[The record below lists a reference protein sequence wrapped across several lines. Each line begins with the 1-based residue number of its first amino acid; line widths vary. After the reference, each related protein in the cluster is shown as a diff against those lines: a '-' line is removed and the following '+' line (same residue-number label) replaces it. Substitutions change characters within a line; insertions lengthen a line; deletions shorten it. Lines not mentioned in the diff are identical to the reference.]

1 LVGRFVVTQL
11 ESGVTTTQQ
20 RSGAIL
26 PDRARFCFLAAIN
39 DVAATG
45 TLPGSARFPGS
56 GFNTWKQQIMTKPF
70 DLTAEQA
77 SAQPVSDLATATPK
91 KPLKQRLRPLLMAG
105 VPALFAVIGYAQYVA
120 NAPFVST
127 DNAYARV
134 AKASINARVSGQ
146 VVEIAV
152 DDNQPVRKGQV
163 LFRIDSQPLQ
173 IAVDRAEAQLGN
185 ARLRIDGL
193 KASYRQ
199 QQAELQ
205 SARASADYDQKEFT
219 RKKALIASE
228 FVSRAVYERAETD
241 LKVSR
246 QRIASIEQQIAS
258 TVVALNGDPDIAVDR
273 HPTVREAKAQLDE
286 AQLYLSYATVTAP
299 ADGIVAKVD
308 DLQVGNYVNN
318 GSAAFALIS
327 DHEIW
332 VEANFRETQLTHM
345 RPGQSATITL
355 DTYPDRP
362 FKAHVISMSPGAGAD
377 FALLPPENATGN
389 WVKVVQ
395 RVPVRLELDD
405 ADPALPLFSGT
416 SATVKVDTG
425 HRTPW
430 WYPLK
435 SLLSAGNS

>member
-1 LVGRFVVTQL
+1 M
-11 ESGVTTTQQ
+11 TQQ
-20 RSGAIL
+20 
-26 PDRARFCFLAAIN
+26 
-39 DVAATG
+39 
-45 TLPGSARFPGS
+45 
-56 GFNTWKQQIMTKPF
+56 F
-70 DLTAEQA
+70 DLTAGQA
-77 SAQPVSDLATATPK
+77 RAHPVDAPPK
-91 KPLKQRLRPLLMAG
+91 MPLKQRLRPVFMWG
-105 VPALFAVIGYAQYVA
+105 VPALFAAIGYGQYVA
-120 NAPFVST
+120 NEPFVST

-134 AKASINARVSGQ
+134 AKASINARISGQ

-163 LFRIDSQPLQ
+163 LFRIDPKPLQ
-173 IAVDRAEAQLGN
+173 IAVDRAEAQLAN

-205 SARASADYDQKEFT
+205 SAKASAEYDQKEFA
-219 RKKALIASE
+219 RKKALIATE
-228 FVSRAVYERAETD
+228 FVSKALFERAETD

-246 QRIASIEQQIAS
+246 QRIASIEQQIAN
-258 TVVALNGDPDIAVDR
+258 TVVALNGNPDIALDN

-286 AQLYLSYATVTAP
+286 ALLYLSYATVTAP
-299 ADGIVAKVD
+299 DDGIVARVD

-318 GSAAFALIS
+318 GAPAFALIS
-327 DHEIW
+327 DREIW

-345 RPGQSATITL
+345 RPGQTATVTL

-405 ADPALPLFSGT
+405 SDPALPLFSGT

-425 HRTPW
+425 HRSPW
-430 WYPLK
+430 WQPLK

>member
-1 LVGRFVVTQL
+1 
-11 ESGVTTTQQ
+11 
-20 RSGAIL
+20 
-26 PDRARFCFLAAIN
+26 
-39 DVAATG
+39 
-45 TLPGSARFPGS
+45 
-56 GFNTWKQQIMTKPF
+56 MTKPI
-70 DLTAEQA
+70 DLTAA
-77 SAQPVSDLATATPK
+77 HAGAQPIRDLTDTPPK
-91 KPLKQRLRPLLMAG
+91 KPLKQTLRPLLMAG
-105 VPALFAVIGYAQYVA
+105 LPALFAVIGYSQYRA
-120 NAPFVST
+120 NEPFVST

-163 LFRIDSQPLQ
+163 LFRIDPQPLQ

-193 KASYRQ
+193 KAGYRQ

-205 SARASADYDQKEFT
+205 SARASADYDQKEFA

-228 FVSRAVYERAETD
+228 FVSRAAYERADTD
-241 LKVSR
+241 QKVSR

-258 TVVALNGDPDIAVDR
+258 TVVALNGDPDIAIDR

-308 DLQVGNYVNN
+308 DLQVGNYVSN

-327 DHEIW
+327 DHETW
-332 VEANFRETQLTHM
+332 VEANFRETQVTHM
-345 RPGQSATITL
+345 RPGQTATITL

-395 RVPVRLELDD
+395 RVPVRLELDET
-405 ADPALPLFSGT
+405 DPAMPLFSGT
-416 SATVKVDTG
+416 SATVEVDTG

-435 SLLSAGNS
+435 SLLSAG

>member
-1 LVGRFVVTQL
+1 MTQP
-11 ESGVTTTQQ
+11 
-20 RSGAIL
+20 I
-26 PDRARFCFLAAIN
+26 
-39 DVAATG
+39 
-45 TLPGSARFPGS
+45 
-56 GFNTWKQQIMTKPF
+56 
-70 DLTAEQA
+70 DLTAAHA
-77 SAQPVSDLATATPK
+77 SAQPIRDLTDTPPK
-91 KPLKQRLRPLLMAG
+91 KPLKQRVRPLLMAG
-105 VPALFAVIGYAQYVA
+105 LPALFAVIGYSQYRT
-120 NAPFVST
+120 NEPFVST

-163 LFRIDSQPLQ
+163 LFRLDPQPLQ

-205 SARASADYDQKEFT
+205 SARASADYDQKEFA

-228 FVSRAVYERAETD
+228 FVSRAAYERADTD

-258 TVVALNGDPDIAVDR
+258 TVVALSGDPDIAIDR

-308 DLQVGNYVNN
+308 DLQVGNYVSN

-327 DHEIW
+327 DHETW
-332 VEANFRETQLTHM
+332 VEANFRETQVTHM
-345 RPGQSATITL
+345 RPGQTATITL

-395 RVPVRLELDD
+395 RVPVRLELDN
-405 ADPALPLFSGT
+405 ADPAMPLFSGT
-416 SATVKVDTG
+416 SATVEVDTG

-435 SLLSAGNS
+435 SLLSAG

>member
-1 LVGRFVVTQL
+1 
-11 ESGVTTTQQ
+11 
-20 RSGAIL
+20 
-26 PDRARFCFLAAIN
+26 
-39 DVAATG
+39 
-45 TLPGSARFPGS
+45 
-56 GFNTWKQQIMTKPF
+56 MTKPI
-70 DLTAEQA
+70 DLTAEHA
-77 SAQPVSDLATATPK
+77 SAQPIRDLADTPPK
-91 KPLKQRLRPLLMAG
+91 KPLKQKLRPLLMAG
-105 VPALFAVIGYAQYVA
+105 LPALFAVIGYSQYRA
-120 NAPFVST
+120 NEPFVST

-134 AKASINARVSGQ
+134 AKSSINARVSGQ

-163 LFRIDSQPLQ
+163 LFRIDAQPFQ
-173 IAVDRAEAQLGN
+173 IAVDRAEAQQGN

-205 SARASADYDQKEFT
+205 SARASAEYDQKEFA
-219 RKKALIASE
+219 RKKALIATE
-228 FVSRAVYERAETD
+228 FVSRAAYERAETD

-258 TVVALNGDPDIAVDR
+258 TVVALNGDPDIAIDR

-327 DHEIW
+327 DREIW
-332 VEANFRETQLTHM
+332 VEANFRETQVTHM
-345 RPGQSATITL
+345 RPGQTATITL

-416 SATVKVDTG
+416 SATVQVDTG

>member
-1 LVGRFVVTQL
+1 M
-11 ESGVTTTQQ
+11 TQQ
-20 RSGAIL
+20 
-26 PDRARFCFLAAIN
+26 
-39 DVAATG
+39 
-45 TLPGSARFPGS
+45 
-56 GFNTWKQQIMTKPF
+56 F

-77 SAQPVSDLATATPK
+77 RAHPVDAPPK
-91 KPLKQRLRPLLMAG
+91 IPLKQRLRPVFMWGL
-105 VPALFAVIGYAQYVA
+105 PALCAAIGYGQYVA
-120 NAPFVST
+120 NEPFVST

-134 AKASINARVSGQ
+134 AKASINARISGQ

-163 LFRIDSQPLQ
+163 LFRIDPKPLQ
-173 IAVDRAEAQLGN
+173 IAVDRAEAQLAN

-205 SARASADYDQKEFT
+205 SAKASADYDQKEFA
-219 RKKALIASE
+219 RKKALIATE
-228 FVSRAVYERAETD
+228 FVSKALFERAETD

-246 QRIASIEQQIAS
+246 QRIASIEQQIAN
-258 TVVALNGDPDIAVDR
+258 TVVALNGNPDIALNN

-299 ADGIVAKVD
+299 DDGIVAKVD

-318 GSAAFALIS
+318 GAPAFALIS
-327 DHEIW
+327 DREIW

-345 RPGQSATITL
+345 RPGQTATVTL

-362 FKAHVISMSPGAGAD
+362 LKAHVISMSPGAGAD

-395 RVPVRLELDD
+395 RVPVRLELDE
-405 ADPALPLFSGT
+405 ADSALPLFSGT

-425 HRTPW
+425 HRSPW
-430 WYPLK
+430 WHPLK

>member
-1 LVGRFVVTQL
+1 MTQP
-11 ESGVTTTQQ
+11 
-20 RSGAIL
+20 I
-26 PDRARFCFLAAIN
+26 
-39 DVAATG
+39 
-45 TLPGSARFPGS
+45 
-56 GFNTWKQQIMTKPF
+56 
-70 DLTAEQA
+70 DLTAAHA
-77 SAQPVSDLATATPK
+77 SAQPIRDLADAPPK

-105 VPALFAVIGYAQYVA
+105 LPALFAVIGYSQYRA
-120 NAPFVST
+120 NEPFVST

-152 DDNQPVRKGQV
+152 EDNQTVRKGQV
-163 LFRIDSQPLQ
+163 LFRLDPQPLQ

-185 ARLRIDGL
+185 ACLRIDGL

-205 SARASADYDQKEFT
+205 SARASADYDQKEFA

-228 FVSRAVYERAETD
+228 FVSRAAYERADTD

-258 TVVALNGDPDIAVDR
+258 TVVALNGDPNIAIDR

-308 DLQVGNYVNN
+308 DLQVGNYVSN

-327 DHEIW
+327 DHETWI
-332 VEANFRETQLTHM
+332 EANFRETQLTHM
-345 RPGQSATITL
+345 RPGQTATITL

-405 ADPALPLFSGT
+405 ADPAMPLFSGT
-416 SATVKVDTG
+416 SATVEVDTG

-430 WYPLK
+430 WYPFK
-435 SLLSAGNS
+435 SLLSAG

>member
-1 LVGRFVVTQL
+1 M
-11 ESGVTTTQQ
+11 TQQ
-20 RSGAIL
+20 
-26 PDRARFCFLAAIN
+26 
-39 DVAATG
+39 
-45 TLPGSARFPGS
+45 
-56 GFNTWKQQIMTKPF
+56 F

-77 SAQPVSDLATATPK
+77 RAHPVDAPPK
-91 KPLKQRLRPLLMAG
+91 KPLKQQLRPVLMFG
-105 VPALFAVIGYAQYVA
+105 VPALFAALGYGEYVA
-120 NAPFVST
+120 NEPFVST

-134 AKASINARVSGQ
+134 AKASINARISGQ

-152 DDNQPVRKGQV
+152 DDNQPVHKGQV
-163 LFRIDSQPLQ
+163 LFRIDPKPLQ
-173 IAVDRAEAQLGN
+173 IAVDRAEAQLAN

-205 SARASADYDQKEFT
+205 SAKASADYDQKEFG
-219 RKKALIASE
+219 RKKALIATE
-228 FVSRAVYERAETD
+228 FVSKALYERAETD

-258 TVVALNGDPDIAVDR
+258 TVVALNGNPDIALDN

-299 ADGIVAKVD
+299 DDGIVTKVD

-318 GSAAFALIS
+318 GAPAFALIS
-327 DHEIW
+327 DREIW
-332 VEANFRETQLTHM
+332 VEANFRETQVTHM
-345 RPGQSATITL
+345 RPGQTATITL

-395 RVPVRLELDD
+395 RVPVRLELDE

-430 WYPLK
+430 WHPLK

>member
-1 LVGRFVVTQL
+1 M
-11 ESGVTTTQQ
+11 TQQ
-20 RSGAIL
+20 
-26 PDRARFCFLAAIN
+26 
-39 DVAATG
+39 
-45 TLPGSARFPGS
+45 
-56 GFNTWKQQIMTKPF
+56 F

-77 SAQPVSDLATATPK
+77 RAHPVDAPPK
-91 KPLKQRLRPLLMAG
+91 KPLKQQLRPMLMFG
-105 VPALFAVIGYAQYVA
+105 VPALFAAIGYGQYVA
-120 NAPFVST
+120 NEPFVST

-134 AKASINARVSGQ
+134 AKASINARISGQ

-152 DDNQPVRKGQV
+152 DDNQPVHKGQV
-163 LFRIDSQPLQ
+163 LFRIDPKPLQ
-173 IAVDRAEAQLGN
+173 IAVDRAEAQLAN

-199 QQAELQ
+199 LQAELQ
-205 SARASADYDQKEFT
+205 SAKASADYDQKEFG
-219 RKKALIASE
+219 RKKALIATE
-228 FVSRAVYERAETD
+228 FVSKALYERAETD

-258 TVVALNGDPDIAVDR
+258 NVVALNGSPDIALDS

-299 ADGIVAKVD
+299 DDGIVAKVD

-318 GSAAFALIS
+318 GAPAFALIS
-327 DHEIW
+327 DREIW
-332 VEANFRETQLTHM
+332 VEANFRETQVTHM
-345 RPGQSATITL
+345 RPGQTATITL

-395 RVPVRLELDD
+395 RVPVRLELDE

-430 WYPLK
+430 WHPLK

>member
-1 LVGRFVVTQL
+1 
-11 ESGVTTTQQ
+11 
-20 RSGAIL
+20 
-26 PDRARFCFLAAIN
+26 
-39 DVAATG
+39 
-45 TLPGSARFPGS
+45 
-56 GFNTWKQQIMTKPF
+56 MTKPI
-70 DLTAEQA
+70 DLTAEHA
-77 SAQPVSDLATATPK
+77 SAQPIRDLAGTPPK
-91 KPLKQRLRPLLMAG
+91 KPLKQKLRPLLMAG
-105 VPALFAVIGYAQYVA
+105 LPALFAVIGYSQYRA
-120 NAPFVST
+120 NEPFVST

-134 AKASINARVSGQ
+134 AKSSINARVSGQ
-146 VVEIAV
+146 VVEVAV

-163 LFRIDSQPLQ
+163 LFRIDAQPFQ
-173 IAVDRAEAQLGN
+173 IAVDRAEAQQGN

-205 SARASADYDQKEFT
+205 SARASAEYDQKEFA
-219 RKKALIASE
+219 RKKALIATE
-228 FVSRAVYERAETD
+228 FVSRAAYERAETD

-258 TVVALNGDPDIAVDR
+258 TVVALNGDPDIAIDR

-327 DHEIW
+327 DREIW
-332 VEANFRETQLTHM
+332 VEANFRETQVTHM
-345 RPGQSATITL
+345 RPGQTATITL

-416 SATVKVDTG
+416 SATVQVDTG

>member
-1 LVGRFVVTQL
+1 MTQP
-11 ESGVTTTQQ
+11 
-20 RSGAIL
+20 I
-26 PDRARFCFLAAIN
+26 
-39 DVAATG
+39 
-45 TLPGSARFPGS
+45 
-56 GFNTWKQQIMTKPF
+56 
-70 DLTAEQA
+70 DLTAAHA
-77 SAQPVSDLATATPK
+77 SAQPIRDLGDAPPK

-105 VPALFAVIGYAQYVA
+105 LPALFAVIGYSQYRA
-120 NAPFVST
+120 NEPFVST

-152 DDNQPVRKGQV
+152 EDNQTVRKGQV
-163 LFRIDSQPLQ
+163 LFRLDPQPLQ

-205 SARASADYDQKEFT
+205 SARASADYDQKEFA

-228 FVSRAVYERAETD
+228 FVSRAAYERADTD

-258 TVVALNGDPDIAVDR
+258 TVVSLNGDPDIAIDR

-308 DLQVGNYVNN
+308 DLQVGNYVSN

-327 DHEIW
+327 DHETWI
-332 VEANFRETQLTHM
+332 EANFRETQLTHM
-345 RPGQSATITL
+345 RPGQTATITL

-405 ADPALPLFSGT
+405 ADPAIPLFSGT
-416 SATVKVDTG
+416 SATVEVDTG

-430 WYPLK
+430 WYPFK
-435 SLLSAGNS
+435 SLLSAG